1 MDKYG
6 VVLDLPAALIEIF
19 FNLEKIE
26 NIYYVKQFMSFVL
39 FLISSYFFFK
49 ILDNRF
55 KNFFLSLTGMLLF
68 VTSPR
73 IFGDS
78 FLYKDVL
85 FLSFFV
91 IALYFFLKLTDKISK
106 RDLIFFS
113 LFCAVSFNLR
123 VFAIFLPITF
133 LIFLILNNLDKR
145 KIFNNLKIFLLFFFV
160 LLFFTILLSPYL
172 WTNTF
177 TNLIDIF
184 RPLERASIGDNIKI
198 LFNNEFYPNRNLP
211 QTYLFTWIAITTPI
225 ITLLLFIFGYLTYA
239 KRFLKRFISIEEKQI
254 FNDLWRGK
262 KEIKDFI
269 IFLLLTSF
277 VLTLLILIPLSIMD
291 GD

>member
-1 MDKYG
+1 M
-6 VVLDLPAALIEIF
+6 
-19 FNLEKIE
+19 
-26 NIYYVKQFMSFVL
+26 
-39 FLISSYFFFK
+39 
-49 ILDNRF
+49 
-55 KNFFLSLTGMLLF
+55 
-68 VTSPR
+68 
-73 IFGDS
+73 
-78 FLYKDVL
+78 
-85 FLSFFV
+85 
-91 IALYFFLKLTDKISK
+91 
-106 RDLIFFS
+106 
-113 LFCAVSFNLR
+113 
-123 VFAIFLPITF
+123 PITF
-133 LIFLILNNLDKR
+133 LIFLILKNFDKR

-172 WTNTF
+172 WTNNF

-277 VLTLLILIPLSIMD
+277 VLTLLIFNSPFYNGWRLVYFLNIFIIYFSIFQIHNLIIYFRNNIVKKIIKNFSFNISFA
-291 GD
+291 